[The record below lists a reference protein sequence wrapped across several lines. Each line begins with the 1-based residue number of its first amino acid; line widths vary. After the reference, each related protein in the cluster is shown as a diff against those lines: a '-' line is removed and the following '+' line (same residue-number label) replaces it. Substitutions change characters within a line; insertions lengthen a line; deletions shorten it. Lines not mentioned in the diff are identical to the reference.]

1 MPGRSDNDV
10 KNRWHRKTRND
21 PSLMTQNQDVAYPN
35 IAPNAKNAKDTA
47 GERAAAYSASDG
59 EVDRSGESM
68 TTATNSADGAT
79 TADGATMDG
88 VVRESLVAS
97 GHRINA
103 RGGAY
108 RVGVARSL
116 GDKAAV
122 AAAYL
127 ELRDRDPSTSMRAVA
142 LAARVSN
149 TFAKKVVDEVNAGKL
164 VGPKTA
170 AERACKRGIGSKSI
184 SREDG
189 LVLLALREEA
199 ERMGRDGDGDGGG
212 GKKRRRRMTMQD
224 YSDRLF
230 ESTGNRVSTP
240 VICRWFLK
248 GGGSAGGATAAPCI
262 GGRGEGGGGGGGG
275 GGGSGENE
283 WEAAVINGDAGVPV
297 DDPRG

>member
-10 KNRWHRKTRND
+10 KNRWHRTTRND
-21 PSLMTQNQDVAYPN
+21 PSLMTQNQGVAYPN

-127 ELRDRDPSTSMRAVA
+127 ELRDRDPSTS
-142 LAARVSN
+142 
-149 TFAKKVVDEVNAGKL
+149 
-164 VGPKTA
+164 
-170 AERACKRGIGSKSI
+170 
-184 SREDG
+184 
-189 LVLLALREEA
+189 
-199 ERMGRDGDGDGGG
+199 DGDGDGGG
-212 GKKRRRRMTMQD
+212 KKKKRRRMTMQD

-248 GGGSAGGATAAPCI
+248 GGGSAGGATSAPCI

-283 WEAAVINGDAGVPV
+283 GEAAVIN
-297 DDPRG
+297 

>member
-21 PSLMTQNQDVAYPN
+21 PALMTQNQGVAYPN

-47 GERAAAYSASDG
+47 GERAAASAAGDD
-59 EVDRSGESM
+59 EVDRGGDAV
-68 TTATNSADGAT
+68 TTASNSADGAT
-79 TADGATMDG
+79 TADGAAMVG
-88 VVRESLVAS
+88 VVRDSIVAS
-97 GHRINA
+97 GYRINA

-127 ELRDRDPSTSMRAVA
+127 ELRARDPSASMRAVA
-142 LAARVSN
+142 LTARVSN
-149 TFAKKVVDEVNAGKL
+149 NFAKKVVDEVNAGKL

-170 AERACKRGIGSKSI
+170 AERGCKRGIGSKSI
-184 SREDG
+184 SREDS
-189 LVLLALREEA
+189 LVLLALREES
-199 ERMGRDGDGDGGG
+199 ERMGRDGDGEGVGE
-212 GKKRRRRMTMQD
+212 KKRQRRMTMQD

-248 GGGSAGGATAAPCI
+248 GGGAAGAARAVPCI
-262 GGRGEGGGGGGGG
+262 GGRGE
-275 GGGSGENE
+275 
-283 WEAAVINGDAGVPV
+283 V
-297 DDPRG
+297 RRK

>member
-21 PSLMTQNQDVAYPN
+21 PALMTQNQGVAYPN
-35 IAPNAKNAKDTA
+35 IAPNAKNAKDMA
-47 GERAAAYSASDG
+47 GQRAAAYSAVDD
-59 EVDRSGESM
+59 EVDRGGEAV
-68 TTATNSADGAT
+68 TTATNSADGTT
-79 TADGATMDG
+79 TADGATMAG

-97 GHRINA
+97 GYRINA

-108 RVGVARSL
+108 RVGMARSL

-127 ELRDRDPSTSMRAVA
+127 ELRARDPSTSMRDVA

-184 SREDG
+184 NREDG

-199 ERMGRDGDGDGGG
+199 EWMGRDGDGEGGG

-248 GGGSAGGATAAPCI
+248 GGGSAPCI
-262 GGRGEGGGGGGGG
+262 GGRGEGGGSGGG

-283 WEAAVINGDAGVPV
+283 REAAVINGDAG
-297 DDPRG
+297 GE